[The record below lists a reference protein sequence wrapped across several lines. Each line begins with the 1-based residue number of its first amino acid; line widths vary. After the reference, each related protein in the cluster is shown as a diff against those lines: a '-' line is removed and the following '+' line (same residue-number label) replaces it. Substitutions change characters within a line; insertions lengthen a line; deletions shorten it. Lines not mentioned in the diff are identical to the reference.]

1 MAHFKWRI
9 SAFYPML
16 SIAELIEF
24 NADKK
29 QIDDYLAK
37 HEIENCMLYLDELS
51 VKALGITKDF
61 YHIEEVLNY
70 QLYTLEELCTSP

>member
-1 MAHFKWRI
+1 
-9 SAFYPML
+9 ML

-37 HEIENCMLYLDELS
+37 HKIENCKLYLDELS
-51 VKALGITKDF
+51 EKALGITKDF
-61 YHIEEVLNY
+61 YHIEEVLN
-70 QLYTLEELCTSP
+70 